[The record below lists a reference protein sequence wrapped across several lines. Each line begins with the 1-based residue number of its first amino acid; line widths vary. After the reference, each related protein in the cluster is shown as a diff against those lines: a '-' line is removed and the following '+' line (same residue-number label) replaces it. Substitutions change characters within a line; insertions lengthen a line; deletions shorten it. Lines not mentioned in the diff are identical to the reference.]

1 MASPVLN
8 REEGLPSGKTLPNAA
23 KKLLIFFVVTAQ
35 RWLMCHLVFTR
46 TPRVLLCSAAFQL
59 GSPQCVTVIGVF
71 LAHVQDPAILLV

>member
-23 KKLLIFFVVTAQ
+23 KNTIDLLFGDSTVLADVPFSVHQ
-35 RWLMCHLVFTR
+35 D
-46 TPRVLLCSAAFQL
+46 PQVLLCSAAFQL

-71 LAHVQDPAILLV
+71 LAHVQDPAVLLF